1 MQPGSTFAFLTPPQ
15 HLLNPHSTMSNLL
28 CLGQFIIPLYCPTLI
43 SLPEFHQV
51 AFLQRGHRRVHVW
64 CSPRR
69 LFGDL
74 SPLESEF
81 IGPLLGQIGNCS
93 SPISEEGIPANDPTI
108 MKLRAFVVTQNSQ
121 VPQLQGCVFSLSH
134 NEQLIFRAFRN
145 AQISLTPSGTTTPT
159 SSTTSLKPHGHHQ
172 PTT

>member
-1 MQPGSTFAFLTPPQ
+1 
-15 HLLNPHSTMSNLL
+15 MSNLL

-81 IGPLLGQIGNCS
+81 IGPLLASFLSIFTVKM
-93 SPISEEGIPANDPTI
+93 PDP
-108 MKLRAFVVTQNSQ
+108 
-121 VPQLQGCVFSLSH
+121 P
-134 NEQLIFRAFRN
+134 E
-145 AQISLTPSGTTTPT
+145 T
-159 SSTTSLKPHGHHQ
+159 SSNPSPAIPDKQ
-172 PTT
+172 RIS